1 MSAASTQ
8 CSRCKRNTATPFGG
22 TGVCLHCAGL
32 RALALDLDDEVD
44 SLDPT
49 AAITGAPSRDRSG
62 LPERIGPYEIV
73 DELGRGGMA
82 RVFAARQPRLD
93 RLVAL
98 KVLGTG
104 PSNEALEQ
112 RFLREIQT
120 VARLRH
126 PHIVAIHDSGRAD
139 GYVYFAMDYIE
150 GGDFAQRLRMH
161 PLPARTIAVLLE
173 KIAAALAYAHGE
185 GVLHRDLK
193 PSNILLDGDEPR
205 LADFGLAAQLEAGG
219 DLTVASAV
227 LGTPHYLA
235 PEAVKSGSAAL
246 SAASDLYALGVI
258 LYEAL
263 AGRTPFAGASSA
275 ELPVLLQNSEPPP
288 LRLLAPGT
296 PRDLETICL
305 KCLERD
311 PARRYPS
318 TAVFAADLR
327 HFLAGEPIVARPPG
341 KRERFRRFARKHR
354 TFIAVAGGTGAA
366 LAAGIAVSTAL
377 AIRATRAERRASQQA
392 AAATAIVNFLKDDLL
407 GKAMSENRPDPTL
420 KVRTVL
426 ERASEGVGAR
436 FVAQPEIESA
446 IREVLGVT
454 YGGVGD
460 YVRMHHHLERA
471 LELSRRERGPDDLHT
486 LEIENSYASALSN
499 IGRDAEA
506 EPIKT
511 RILADFQKRLGE
523 DAPLT
528 LRTADD
534 LGSLLFN
541 QGKFALAEPLLRR
554 TIELLGRA
562 PTPNPFATAS
572 AVNNLALV
580 LDRLGRSAEGRE
592 LAAKGLEQLRRES
605 GAESESAIILAVT
618 LAGLDG
624 RAGHLDQAVKQLEET
639 LMLSQRILDGE
650 HPTTLG
656 VMNSLAVAYLS
667 QNRVKDAEPL
677 LVRTLDGR
685 RRVLGPT
692 HPLTYSAETSLA
704 AAYRASGRLAE
715 AIELARQILEKRT
728 RQLLP
733 EHPSTLRSMEML
745 GSMYT
750 ENHQPGEA
758 VPLLRQALE
767 LRQRVLGVDHPETLA
782 TMRSLARALDQQ
794 GPLES
799 TESFLRGSL
808 LLHEKKIPT
817 DWKTAGVRS
826 QLGSV
831 LARRGQFS
839 EAETLLLEAYKQ
851 LREPLTGA
859 PAARAQQTTETAAE
873 LAKLYSAWGRPE
885 TAREWSK
892 PGGR

>member
-1 MSAASTQ
+1 MPAASPL
-8 CSRCKRNTATPFGG
+8 CPRCQRNTATPFGG
-22 TGVCLHCAGL
+22 TSVCLHCAGL
-32 RALALDLDDEVD
+32 RALALDLDENAD
-44 SLDPT
+44 SLESAVT
-49 AAITGAPSRDRSG
+49 APSLKSGERSG

-104 PSNEALEQ
+104 PTNESLEQ

-150 GGDFAQRLRMH
+150 GGDFAQRLRAR

-185 GVLHRDLK
+185 GVIHRDLK

-205 LADFGLAAQLEAGG
+205 LADFGLAAQLESGG

-275 ELPVLLQNSEPPP
+275 ELPGLLQNSEPPP

-341 KRERFRRFARKHR
+341 KRERFGRFARKHR
-354 TFIAVAGGTGAA
+354 TLIAVAGGTGAA

-426 ERASEGVGAR
+426 ERASAGVGAR

-554 TIELLGRA
+554 TVELLGRA
-562 PTPNPFATAS
+562 SPPNPFATAS

-580 LDRLGRSAEGRE
+580 LDRLGRAREARE
-592 LAAKGLEQLRRES
+592 LAAKGIEELRRTS
-605 GAESESAIILAVT
+605 GAESESAVILAVT

-624 RAGHLDQAVKQLEET
+624 RAGHLDQAVSRLEET
-639 LMLSQRILDGE
+639 QTLATRILGAD

-656 VMNSLAVAYLS
+656 AMNSLAVAYLS
-667 QNRVKDAEPL
+667 LNRVRDAEPL
-677 LVRTLDGR
+677 LVRTIDAR
-685 RRVLGPT
+685 RRVLGT
-692 HPLTYSAETSLA
+692 DHPLTYSTETSLA

-715 AIELARQILEKRT
+715 AIELSRVILEKRT
-728 RQLLP
+728 RQIGP
-733 EHPSTLRSMEML
+733 KHPSTLRSMDLL
-745 GSMYT
+745 GAMYT
-750 ENHQPGEA
+750 ENHQPEAA
-758 VPLLRQALE
+758 VPLLRETLE
-767 LRQRVLGVDHPETLA
+767 LRQQVLGVDHPDTLA
-782 TMRSLARALDQQ
+782 TMRSLGRAIDQQ
-794 GPLES
+794 GPLEP
-799 TESFLRGSL
+799 TENFLRGSL
-808 LLHEKKIPT
+808 LLHEKKMPK

-831 LARRGQFS
+831 LARRGRFA
-839 EAETLLLEAYKQ
+839 EAETLLLGAHEQ

-859 PAARAQQTTETAAE
+859 PAARAQQAGETAAE
-873 LAKLYSAWGRPE
+873 LAKLYSAWGKPD
-885 TAREWSK
+885 AAHEWEKKS
-892 PGGR
+892 GR